1 MAEGSFSQR
10 SETINHQKSPPRE
23 RTAVTP
29 DQERARQAELLGEQ
43 LQHAATF
50 ALLHA
55 RDYQAYSGRDAHMD
69 TPSYTTEFRPAHST
83 VEEVERAQ
91 SAPERRAQELLAS
104 HEFQACTRQLQASL
118 QRSMNEAY
126 ASLETNADHRRE
138 LSETGRATPQNLPG
152 ANAIMRRTMLLGSMP
167 ALVKMVERWKR
178 SDARHNAQDDKVP
191 AQVSA
196 MIDEYAKRVVDGFLF
211 ERNREPAAA
220 LARTVA
226 ESGTERRQGVTV
238 GKEITAAA
246 STYVHDLETHQPAGL
261 GRGPEALLELNPEK
275 WRELMLTVAPMVAE
289 MRGYNGAP
297 AELSLQDR
305 QSLNMPQ
312 PRVLSGYD
320 RLVDPAELV
329 APEAHIAGK
338 RRGEADEVA
347 AQTRLEALSEKQT
360 GYAALQRRKTEIAQR
375 IRSLSF
381 DTEEERNGR
390 YAEQRLAT
398 FGQEQTSEERA
409 IAAQERVIRGIELRQ
424 QVALREY
431 QDAIP
436 GLPSRNRA
444 RAEYQKREQELI
456 EAQNRLIEL
465 QSEWNKR
472 DNFATKLDEVSAGA
486 VAAGFRALDQQKY
499 SREEAQLAQEP
510 THQSPGEQIEEQGLR
525 AFLARRAKQG

>member
-1 MAEGSFSQR
+1 MAEGSFPR
-10 SETINHQKSPPRE
+10 GSETINLQKSPPSE

-29 DQERARQAELLGEQ
+29 DQERARQAELLREQ
-43 LQHAATF
+43 MQHAATF

-55 RDYQAYSGRDAHMD
+55 RDYQAYSGREAGID
-69 TPSYTTEFRPAHST
+69 TPSYTTEFKPAHST

-138 LSETGRATPQNLPG
+138 LDETGRATPQNLPG
-152 ANAIMRRTMLLGSMP
+152 VNAIMRRTMLLGSMP
-167 ALVKMVERWKR
+167 TLVQMVERWKR
-178 SDARHNAQDDKVP
+178 SPVRDHTQENKTP
-191 AQVSA
+191 PQVSA

-211 ERNREPAAA
+211 ERNGEPAAA

-226 ESGTERRQGVTV
+226 QSGTERRHGVTV
-238 GKEITAAA
+238 GREISSAA
-246 STYVHDLETHQPAGL
+246 STYVHGLEAHQPAGL
-261 GRGPEALLELNPEK
+261 GKGSEALLELNPEK

-320 RLVDPAELV
+320 RLVDPAELI

-338 RRGEADEVA
+338 RRGEADEGA
-347 AQTRLEALSEKQT
+347 ARTRLEALSEKQA
-360 GYAALQRRKTEIAQR
+360 GYTALQRRKTEVAER
-375 IRSLSF
+375 LRSLSF
-381 DTEEERNGR
+381 ATEAERSGR
-390 YAEQRLAT
+390 DAERRLTT
-398 FGQEQTSEERA
+398 FGQEQTPEERA
-409 IAAQERVIRGIELRQ
+409 IAAQEQVVRGIELRQ
-424 QVALREY
+424 QAALREY
-431 QDAIP
+431 HHAIP
-436 GLPSRNRA
+436 GLPSRSRA

-456 EAQNRLIEL
+456 EAQNKLVEL

-472 DNFATKLDEVSAGA
+472 DNFVTKLDEVSAGA
-486 VAAGFRALDQQKY
+486 RAATTRALDQRIH
-499 SREEAQLAQEP
+499 SREEARLTQAP
-510 THQSPGEQIEEQGLR
+510 TRQSPGEQIEEQSLR
-525 AFLARRAKQG
+525 AFLARRARQG